1 MVSDS
6 KKLYIMISRT
16 NTKMGNFIRF
26 FTRYDYNHVSLSL
39 DKELKSFVSFARI
52 VQDAPLYGGF
62 VTESFE
68 RFLHKGKNSQV
79 KIYEVD
85 ITQEKY
91 NNLEKLFSLAD
102 NPNNGLVYN
111 YLDAL
116 MTPVGINI
124 KIKGAYTC
132 LSFANTVLGT
142 NCKNIKALS
151 NTLKNNL
158 IYKGTLK
165 DLGVDSG
172 DRSALYFRKIGF
184 RKGTKKSAKSFLI
197 VCKRMIH
204 TNHYD
209 DVNEIL
215 K

>member
-1 MVSDS
+1 MSES

-39 DKELKSFVSFARI
+39 DKNLKSFVSFARV

-62 VTESFE
+62 VTESIE
-68 RFLHKGKNSQV
+68 RFLHKGKNSKV
-79 KIYEVD
+79 KIYEVN
-85 ITQEKY
+85 ITKDKY
-91 NNLEKLFSLAD
+91 DNLKRLFSLAD
-102 NPNNGLVYN
+102 NPDNGLVYN

-142 NCKNIKALS
+142 KCKNIKSLS
-151 NTLKNNL
+151 HTLKDNL
-158 IYKGTLK
+158 IFEGTIK

-172 DRSALYFRKIGF
+172 DRSALYFQKIGF
-184 RKGTKKSAKSFLI
+184 RKGTKKSAKSLLI
-197 VCKRMIH
+197 VCKRMI
-204 TNHYD
+204 NVNSD
-209 DVNEIL
+209 DEVNEIL

>member
-1 MVSDS
+1 MNEA
-6 KKLYIMISRT
+6 KKLYVMISRT

-26 FTRYDYNHVSLSL
+26 FTHYDYNHVSLSL
-39 DKELKSFVSFARI
+39 DKDLKSFVSFARI

-85 ITQEKY
+85 ITNEKY
-91 NNLEKLFSLAD
+91 ENLKKLFSLAD
-102 NPNNGLVYN
+102 NPDNGLVYN

-116 MTPVGINI
+116 MTPVGINV

-142 NCKNIKALS
+142 KCKSIKALS
-151 NTLKNNL
+151 NTLRNNL
-158 IYKGTLK
+158 IYEGTIR
-165 DLGVDSG
+165 DLGVDTG
-172 DRSALYFRKIGF
+172 DRSALYFHKIGF

-197 VCKRMIH
+197 VCKRMLH
-204 TNHYD
+204 NNTD
-209 DVNEIL
+209 DNVNEIL

>member
-1 MVSDS
+1 MDDT

-26 FTRYDYNHVSLSL
+26 FTHYDYNHVSLSL
-39 DKELKSFVSFARI
+39 DKELKSFVSFARM

-68 RFLHKGKNSQV
+68 RFLHKGKNSKV

-85 ITQEKY
+85 ITREKY
-91 NNLEKLFSLAD
+91 DNLNKLFSLAD
-102 NPNNGLVYN
+102 NPDSGLVYN

-142 NCKNIKALS
+142 KCKNIKSLS
-151 NTLKNNL
+151 NTLKDNM
-158 IYKGTLK
+158 IYKGTIK

-172 DRSALYFRKIGF
+172 DRSALYFHKIGF
-184 RKGTKKSAKSFLI
+184 RKSTKKSAKSFLI

-204 TNHYD
+204 TSTD
-209 DVNEIL
+209 DNVNDIL

>member
-1 MVSDS
+1 MSD
-6 KKLYIMISRT
+6 KYKLYVMISRT
-16 NTKMGNFIRF
+16 NTKIGNLIRF

-39 DKELKSFVSFARI
+39 DPELKSFVSFARI

-68 RFLHKGKNSQV
+68 RFLHKGKNSKV
-79 KIYEVD
+79 KIYEVG
-85 ITQEKY
+85 ITKEKRD
-91 NNLEKLFSLAD
+91 NLNKLFSLAD
-102 NPNNGLVYN
+102 NPDNGLVYN

-116 MTPVGINI
+116 MTPMGISI

-142 NCKNIKALS
+142 NCKSIKALANS
-151 NTLKNNL
+151 LKENL
-158 IYKGTLK
+158 IFKGTIK

-172 DRSALYFRKIGF
+172 DRSALYFHKIGF
-184 RKGTKKSAKSFLI
+184 RKGTKKSAKSLLV
-197 VCKRMIH
+197 VCKRLIH
-204 TNHYD
+204 TNTD
-209 DVNEIL
+209 DDLTAIL

>member
-1 MVSDS
+1 MSDS
-6 KKLYIMISRT
+6 KKLYVMISKT

-68 RFLHKGKNSQV
+68 RFLHKGKNSLV

-85 ITQEKY
+85 ITKEKY
-91 NNLEKLFSLAD
+91 NNLKKLFSLAD
-102 NPNNGLVYN
+102 NPDNGLVYN

-116 MTPVGINI
+116 MTPVGINV

-151 NTLKNNL
+151 DTLKDKL
-158 IYKGTLK
+158 IYSGTIK

-172 DRSALYFRKIGF
+172 DRSALYFHKIGF

-204 TNHYD
+204 TSTND
-209 DVNEIL
+209 NVDEIL

>member
-1 MVSDS
+1 MNDS

-85 ITQEKY
+85 ITKEKY
-91 NNLEKLFSLAD
+91 DNLKELFSLAD
-102 NPNNGLVYN
+102 NPDNGLVYN

-116 MTPVGINI
+116 MTPVGINV

-142 NCKNIKALS
+142 NCKNIKSLAH
-151 NTLKNNL
+151 TLNHNL
-158 IYKGTLK
+158 IYNGTIK

-184 RKGTKKSAKSFLI
+184 RKGAEKSAKSILI

-204 TNHYD
+204 TDTDND
-209 DVNEIL
+209 FNDML

>member
-1 MVSDS
+1 MSES
-6 KKLYIMISRT
+6 KKLYVMISRT

-68 RFLHKGKNSQV
+68 RFLHKGKNSKV

-85 ITQEKY
+85 ITKEKHE
-91 NNLEKLFSLAD
+91 NLQKLFSLAD
-102 NPNNGLVYN
+102 NPDNGLVYN

-142 NCKNIKALS
+142 DCKNIKALS
-151 NTLKNNL
+151 SVLKDNL
-158 IYKGTLK
+158 IYKGTIK

-172 DRSALYFRKIGF
+172 DRSALYFHKIGF
-184 RKGTKKSAKSFLI
+184 RKGTQKSAKSFLI

-204 TNHYD
+204 TSED
-209 DVNEIL
+209 DKVDNML

>member
-1 MVSDS
+1 MSDS
-6 KKLYIMISRT
+6 KKLYVMISRT

-39 DKELKSFVSFARI
+39 DKELKSLVSFARI

-68 RFLHKGKNSQV
+68 RFLHNGKNSHV
-79 KIYEVD
+79 KLYEVD
-85 ITQEKY
+85 ITEEKY
-91 NNLEKLFSLAD
+91 NNLKKLFSLAD
-102 NPNNGLVYN
+102 NPDNGLVYN

-142 NCKNIKALS
+142 NCKNIKSLS
-151 NTLKNNL
+151 NTLKDNL
-158 IYKGTLK
+158 IFKGTIN

-172 DRSALYFRKIGF
+172 DRSALYFHKIGF
-184 RKGTKKSAKSFLI
+184 RKGTKNSAKSFLI
-197 VCKRMIH
+197 VCKRMINIG
-204 TNHYD
+204 TD
-209 DVNEIL
+209 DDIDEIL

>member
-1 MVSDS
+1 MDNT
-6 KKLYIMISRT
+6 KKLYVMISRT

-26 FTRYDYNHVSLSL
+26 FTHYDYNHVSLSL

-68 RFLHKGKNSQV
+68 RFLHKGKNSMV

-85 ITQEKY
+85 ITKEKHD
-91 NNLEKLFSLAD
+91 NLKKLFSLAD
-102 NPNNGLVYN
+102 NPDSGLVYN

-151 NTLKNNL
+151 NTLKDKL
-158 IYKGTLK
+158 VFLGTIK
-165 DLGVDSG
+165 ELGVDSG
-172 DRSALYFRKIGF
+172 DRSALYFHKIGF

-204 TNHYD
+204 SNTSDNVD
-209 DVNEIL
+209 DIL
-215 K
+215 I

>member
-1 MVSDS
+1 MSDS
-6 KKLYIMISRT
+6 KKLYVMISRT

-39 DKELKSFVSFARI
+39 DKELKSLVSFARI

-68 RFLHKGKNSQV
+68 RFLHNGKNSQV
-79 KIYEVD
+79 KLYEVD
-85 ITQEKY
+85 ITEEKY
-91 NNLEKLFSLAD
+91 NNLKKLFSLAD
-102 NPNNGLVYN
+102 NPDNGLVYN

-142 NCKNIKALS
+142 NCKNIKSLS
-151 NTLKNNL
+151 NTLKDNL
-158 IYKGTLK
+158 IFKGTIN

-172 DRSALYFRKIGF
+172 DRSALYFHKIGF
-184 RKGTKKSAKSFLI
+184 RKGTKNSAKSFLI
-197 VCKRMIH
+197 VCKRMINIG
-204 TNHYD
+204 TD
-209 DVNEIL
+209 DIDEIL

>member
-1 MVSDS
+1 MSDS
-6 KKLYIMISRT
+6 KKLYVMISKT

-68 RFLHKGKNSQV
+68 RFLHKGKNSLV

-85 ITQEKY
+85 ITNEKY
-91 NNLEKLFSLAD
+91 DNLKKLFSLAD
-102 NPNNGLVYN
+102 NPDNGLVYN

-116 MTPVGINI
+116 MTPVGINV

-151 NTLKNNL
+151 DTLKDKL
-158 IYKGTLK
+158 IYSGTIK

-172 DRSALYFRKIGF
+172 DRSALYFHKIGF

-204 TNHYD
+204 TSTND
-209 DVNEIL
+209 NVDEIL

>member
-1 MVSDS
+1 MSDS
-6 KKLYIMISRT
+6 KKLYVMISKT

-85 ITQEKY
+85 ITKEKY
-91 NNLEKLFSLAD
+91 DNLKKLFSLAD
-102 NPNNGLVYN
+102 NPDNGLVYN

-116 MTPVGINI
+116 MTPVGINV

-142 NCKNIKALS
+142 NCKNIKSLA
-151 NTLKNNL
+151 NTLNPNL
-158 IYKGTLK
+158 IYNGTIK

-172 DRSALYFRKIGF
+172 DRSALYFHKIGF
-184 RKGTKKSAKSFLI
+184 RKGTQKSAKSFLI

-204 TNHYD
+204 TYNND
-209 DVNEIL
+209 NINNIL
-215 K
+215 Q

>member
-1 MVSDS
+1 MSDS
-6 KKLYIMISRT
+6 KKLYVMISRT

-39 DKELKSFVSFARI
+39 DKELKSLVSFARI

-68 RFLHKGKNSQV
+68 RFLHNGKNSHV
-79 KIYEVD
+79 KLYEVD
-85 ITQEKY
+85 ITEEKY
-91 NNLEKLFSLAD
+91 NNLKKLFSLAD
-102 NPNNGLVYN
+102 NPDNGLVYN

-142 NCKNIKALS
+142 NCKNIKSLS
-151 NTLKNNL
+151 NTLKDNL
-158 IYKGTLK
+158 IFKGTIN

-172 DRSALYFRKIGF
+172 DRSALYFHKIGF
-184 RKGTKKSAKSFLI
+184 RKGTKNSAKSFLI
-197 VCKRMIH
+197 VCKRMINIG
-204 TNHYD
+204 TD
-209 DVNEIL
+209 DIDEIL

>member
-1 MVSDS
+1 
-6 KKLYIMISRT
+6 MISKT

-68 RFLHKGKNSQV
+68 RFLHKGKNSLV

-85 ITQEKY
+85 ITNEKY
-91 NNLEKLFSLAD
+91 DNLKKLFSLAD
-102 NPNNGLVYN
+102 NPDNGLVYN

-116 MTPVGINI
+116 MTPVGINV

-151 NTLKNNL
+151 DTLKDKL
-158 IYKGTLK
+158 IYSGTIK

-172 DRSALYFRKIGF
+172 DRSALYFHKIGF

-204 TNHYD
+204 TSTND
-209 DVNEIL
+209 NVNEIL

>member
-1 MVSDS
+1 
-6 KKLYIMISRT
+6 MISKT

-68 RFLHKGKNSQV
+68 RFLHKGKNSLV

-85 ITQEKY
+85 ITKEKY
-91 NNLEKLFSLAD
+91 NNLKKLFSLAD
-102 NPNNGLVYN
+102 NPDNGLVYN

-116 MTPVGINI
+116 MTPVGINV

-151 NTLKNNL
+151 DTLKDKL
-158 IYKGTLK
+158 IYSGTIK

-172 DRSALYFRKIGF
+172 DRSALYFHKIGF

-204 TNHYD
+204 TNTEDNVQIFTYD
-209 DVNEIL
+209 D
-215 K
+215 

>member
-1 MVSDS
+1 MDNS
-6 KKLYIMISRT
+6 KKLYVMISRT

-39 DKELKSFVSFARI
+39 DKELKSFVSFARM

-62 VTESFE
+62 VTESLE
-68 RFLHKGKNSQV
+68 RFLHNGKNSQV
-79 KIYEVD
+79 KIYEVN
-85 ITQEKY
+85 ITKEKY
-91 NNLEKLFSLAD
+91 DNLKKLFSLAD
-102 NPNNGLVYN
+102 NPDSGLVYN

-116 MTPVGINI
+116 MTPVGINVN
-124 KIKGAYTC
+124 IKGAYTC

-142 NCKNIKALS
+142 DCKNIKSLS

-158 IYKGTLK
+158 IFKGTIK

-184 RKGTKKSAKSFLI
+184 KNGTKKSAKSFLV
-197 VCKRMIH
+197 VCQRMIY
-204 TNHYD
+204 TNTGD
-209 DVNEIL
+209 EVKELL